1 VAGIKKVAL
10 ARRREVFQGQFGHFT
25 RDSTRLRQAALLAE
39 HDVALISPTSKQAR
53 LIYLPSKPEPNI
65 SQGCSL
71 LSGAGSETPTLNS
84 GVFLIAISSRVS
96 AMYSG

>member
-25 RDSTRLRQAALLAE
+25 GDSTRLRQAALLAE

-53 LIYLPSKPEPNI
+53 LRYICRQNL
-65 SQGCSL
+65 SQ
-71 LSGAGSETPTLNS
+71 T
-84 GVFLIAISSRVS
+84 FLRVV
-96 AMYSG
+96 ACCRGPAQRLRH